1 MKTVQVLAI
10 LTQGLIFPSDNPYEK
25 FLKYLN
31 QSGSLKF
38 KLEFNQVQNNVFFN
52 TGGDFYLIKKN
63 HYFFD
68 DEFRRII
75 FQDSLITTINK
86 KYKQI
91 IYDYSMP
98 EDVNIFNI
106 LSGNSKS
113 LSFNGYQVE
122 SDHYKIQFNLLNP
135 DLSGT
140 ISIGLKTGQPY
151 AISLTSKNYFN
162 TEIKISSI
170 IKYDPEKLAKIDLN
184 DFEKIDFRE

>member
-10 LTQGLIFPSDNPYEK
+10 LTHDLIFSFDDPYVK

-38 KLEFNQVQNNVFFN
+38 KLEFNQVQNDVFFN
-52 TGGDFYLIKKN
+52 TEGDFYLVKKN

-151 AISLTSKNYFN
+151 AISLSSKNNFS
-162 TEIKISSI
+162 TEIKISSV
-170 IKYDPEKLAKIDLN
+170 IKYDPEKLVKIDLN

>member
-52 TGGDFYLIKKN
+52 TEGDFYLIKKN

-91 IYDYSMP
+91 IYDYSTP
-98 EDVNIFNI
+98 
-106 LSGNSKS
+106 
-113 LSFNGYQVE
+113 
-122 SDHYKIQFNLLNP
+122 
-135 DLSGT
+135 
-140 ISIGLKTGQPY
+140 
-151 AISLTSKNYFN
+151 
-162 TEIKISSI
+162 
-170 IKYDPEKLAKIDLN
+170 
-184 DFEKIDFRE
+184 